1 MLLPSV
7 AVTLYPIIP
16 FVITTIIYSTPFSK
30 NLTGVHTWR
39 ICVREKGVMASTTT
53 GEERREREGWPYD
66 RVQEGDIRDHRLVG
80 RDRGFGWQTAWAAKR
95 GPA

>member
-16 FVITTIIYSTPFSK
+16 FVITTIIYGTPFSK

-39 ICVREKGVMASTTT
+39 ICVREKGVVD
-53 GEERREREGWPYD
+53 GVDDDRRGAKGAR
-66 RVQEGDIRDHRLVG
+66 RVAV
-80 RDRGFGWQTAWAAKR
+80 
-95 GPA
+95 

>member
-1 MLLPSV
+1 
-7 AVTLYPIIP
+7 
-16 FVITTIIYSTPFSK
+16 
-30 NLTGVHTWR
+30 
-39 ICVREKGVMASTTT
+39 MASTTT